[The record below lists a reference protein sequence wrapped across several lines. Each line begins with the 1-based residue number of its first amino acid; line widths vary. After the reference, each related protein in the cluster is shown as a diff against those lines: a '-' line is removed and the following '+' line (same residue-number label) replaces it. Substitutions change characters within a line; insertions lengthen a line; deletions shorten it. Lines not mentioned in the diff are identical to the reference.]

1 MRHLLLYEAFK
12 SSGISK
18 TLKFLSKNNVNKT
31 EFLNVLKRVLKNYD
45 YPISE
50 FTDNDVHYM
59 SSKKAKEIRITG
71 DYDIMNPWGIYSLRF
86 WFSIADGYLGYSG
99 IGADLQSSL
108 GEDELNIIKDM
119 GYKKGTLRK
128 ITNDNFK
135 NLKEGDIVF
144 GYIGSKNTNNFTKS
158 VIYKEQRDSH
168 HKYIIYAIQDIRN
181 GSEPYGY
188 DWRKYGKYSWSLG
201 SFSTGLADDD
211 SNSLHLFI
219 ENDNDLKIE
228 SISYTSDLYTNSR
241 GYLEKYPA
249 NDMIE
254 KSDFALVIYL
264 DELIKYDSV
273 KDIRLDREKSKSGAT
288 ALLSDEDFKKINYDR
303 YIHSLLIKKGIHK
316 DSKYEDLKNLQNI
329 ISKFLLDNWVLVTLH
344 RSVPDYKY
352 NIRRFVSYLEDLIN
366 SNDKESELEHLL
378 REYNKILK
386 DCDHYKN
393 RFVKSKKMV
402 EEKGNDI
409 TNSMLDKWLDLSS
422 YLSKK
427 INSSPINNVD
437 DIIVLLYKLNSISEY
452 LNDDRVSLEGGLN
465 GVLANFHYADSDV
478 SASAQRYNSA
488 SEELNKENLRRIDLV
503 KRFIDKIL

>member
-59 SSKKAKEIRITG
+59 SAKKAKEIRIPS

-99 IGADLQSSL
+99 IGTDLKSSL
-108 GEDELNIIKDM
+108 SEDELN
-119 GYKKGTLRK
+119 L
-128 ITNDNFK
+128 
-135 NLKEGDIVF
+135 
-144 GYIGSKNTNNFTKS
+144 
-158 VIYKEQRDSH
+158 
-168 HKYIIYAIQDIRN
+168 
-181 GSEPYGY
+181 
-188 DWRKYGKYSWSLG
+188 
-201 SFSTGLADDD
+201 
-211 SNSLHLFI
+211 
-219 ENDNDLKIE
+219 
-228 SISYTSDLYTNSR
+228 
-241 GYLEKYPA
+241 
-249 NDMIE
+249 IE

-329 ISKFLLDNWVLVTLH
+329 ISKFLLDNWILVTLH

-378 REYNKILK
+378 RGYNKILK

-409 TNSMLDKWLDLSS
+409 TNSMLNKWLDLSS

-478 SASAQRYNSA
+478 STSAQRYNSA